1 MRDYEEK
8 SYYEIQLDNKQLILV
23 FLAGM
28 TVCVL
33 IFVLG
38 VMVGKGKKEAEMAA
52 MKNEV
57 TTTTAAPSP
66 DVTSPQEIRPAV
78 DADDRRKERKN
89 RKGEKEEGDAKSSD
103 EYAFY
108 DLDKSEAQQPLT
120 KEPVPDTTQ
129 KKTSTKE
136 ADKTEQDSKTK
147 SETIAKK
154 ESEAKKAE
162 ETTKVEKESTK
173 QEPVVE
179 AVRTSLPDTT
189 EDEKEEVKTEATDE
203 GGRFTVQVMATA
215 SKTKADEQL
224 QFLKA
229 KGYTAFMNTDQ
240 IQGGSVYKI
249 RVGKFSD
256 PSIAKK
262 TATRIKQ
269 DLKLDTW
276 VAVLD

>member
-52 MKNEV
+52 MKNEA
-57 TTTTAAPSP
+57 TTTTAVPSP
-66 DVTSPQEIRPAV
+66 DVIPPQEIQPAT
-78 DADDRRKERKN
+78 DADDRQKERKN
-89 RKGEKEEGDAKSSD
+89 RKGQKEEGDKKSSE
-103 EYAFY
+103 EYAY
-108 DLDKSEAQQPLT
+108 YGLDKTDAQQPLT

-129 KKTSTKE
+129 KKTTTTE
-136 ADKTEQDSKTK
+136 ADKTEQDSKAKSDTK
-147 SETIAKK
+147 DQKEIDVKK
-154 ESEAKKAE
+154 VE
-162 ETTKVEKESTK
+162 ETPKVAKETVK

-179 AVRTSLPDTT
+179 QVRTSLPDTT
-189 EDEKEEVKTEATDE
+189 EDVTTETKDE
-203 GGRFTVQVMATA
+203 GGRYTVQVMATA
-215 SKTKADEQL
+215 SKNKADEQL

-229 KGYTAFMNTDQ
+229 KGYTAFMHTDE
-240 IQGGSVYKI
+240 IQGGSVYKV
-249 RVGKFSD
+249 RVGKFPD
-256 PSIAKK
+256 PSSAKK

-269 DLKLDTW
+269 DLKLETW
-276 VAVLD
+276 VAELD

>member
-38 VMVGKGKKEAEMAA
+38 IMVGKGKKEAEMAA
-52 MKNEV
+52 MKNEA
-57 TTTTAAPSP
+57 TTTAAASP
-66 DVTSPQEIRPAV
+66 DVTPPQEVQPAT
-78 DADDRRKERKN
+78 DADDRQKERKN
-89 RKGEKEEGDAKSSD
+89 RKAEKEEGDTKSSD
-103 EYAFY
+103 KYAFY
-108 DLDKSEAQQPLT
+108 GLDKTDAQQPLT

-129 KKTSTKE
+129 KKTTKE
-136 ADKTEQDSKTK
+136 ADKIESDSKAKSDTK
-147 SETIAKK
+147 DKK
-154 ESEAKKAE
+154 ETDVKKVE
-162 ETTKVEKESTK
+162 ETPKVAKETVK
-173 QEPVVE
+173 QEPIVE
-179 AVRTSLPDTT
+179 QVRTSLPDTT
-189 EDEKEEVKTEATDE
+189 EEVTSETTDE
-203 GGRFTVQVMATA
+203 SGRYTVQVMATA
-215 SKTKADEQL
+215 SRNKADEQL

-229 KGYTAFMNTDQ
+229 KGYTAFMHTDE
-240 IQGGSVYKI
+240 IQGGSVYKV

-256 PSIAKK
+256 PSSAKK

-269 DLKLDTW
+269 DLKLETW

>member
-52 MKNEV
+52 MKNEA
-57 TTTTAAPSP
+57 TTTAAGSP
-66 DVTSPQEIRPAV
+66 DVTPPQEIQPATN
-78 DADDRRKERKN
+78 AGEKQRERKD
-89 RKGEKEEGDAKSSD
+89 RKAEKDQSDAKASG

-108 DLDKSEAQQPLT
+108 DLDKTETQQPLT
-120 KEPVPDTTQ
+120 KEPVTDTIQ
-129 KKTSTKE
+129 KKTTKE
-136 ADKTEQDSKTK
+136 TGKIELDSKAKSDTK
-147 SETIAKK
+147 DKK
-154 ESEAKKAE
+154 ETDVKKVE
-162 ETTKVEKESTK
+162 ETPKVAKETVK
-173 QEPVVE
+173 QEPIVE
-179 AVRTSLPDTT
+179 PVRTSLPDTT
-189 EDEKEEVKTEATDE
+189 EDVTAETTNE
-203 GGRFTVQVMATA
+203 GGRYTVQVMATA
-215 SKTKADEQL
+215 SRNKADQQL

-229 KGYTAFMNTDQ
+229 KGYTAFMHTDQ

-256 PSIAKK
+256 PSSAKK

-269 DLKLDTW
+269 DLKLETW